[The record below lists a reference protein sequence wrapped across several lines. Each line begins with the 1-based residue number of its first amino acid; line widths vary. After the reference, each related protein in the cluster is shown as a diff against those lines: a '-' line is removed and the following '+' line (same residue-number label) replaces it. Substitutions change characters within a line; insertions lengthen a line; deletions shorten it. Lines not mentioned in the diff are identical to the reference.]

1 MTVQVSD
8 RFVDTNGIR
17 LFVMDRGRGRALVF
31 LHGLGWDHTLWQ
43 GVTQTFCDRY
53 RVIAGDT
60 RGHGRSAKPDGPYT
74 IPLFA
79 QDWAGALKNLRVQQA
94 CLIGFSQG
102 GMIAQTLAVE
112 HPEMVVAL
120 VLVSTSCR
128 SDPAAHD
135 KLEERIRVARAE
147 GPVASA
153 RLAAGSV
160 FSKAFMQAQPDAIEE
175 FVRWRAGMDQ
185 EPLVH
190 ATRAAYGFDDPAQ
203 GVDGV
208 MDVGIRGGRVAAV
221 APGLTPTPRTKT
233 ISVRG
238 KLVLPGLIDTHAHI
252 YEHVTGTFGLNADL
266 VGIRSGVTTVVDQ
279 GGASPLTFNGF
290 RNFVAEPAKS
300 RVLSFISIYLAGGL
314 MGHSHA
320 GLYGPHGID
329 VGATVRAIEENRDL
343 VKGIKTHA
351 EIGGYSRWG
360 IEVLKLAKEA
370 SRRARV
376 PVYVHLGGM
385 WPVVKES
392 EPDPDSILNQVL
404 PLLDQGDVLAHP
416 FTRHPGAF
424 VSASGKVHPI
434 VTEAIMRG
442 VRIDVGRG
450 VHFSIEKARIVLEA
464 GIIPFTLGADLHGYA
479 VKRVKADPADVAPAP
494 KGRSRGNGERLTA

>member
-1 MTVQVSD
+1 MVAAG
-8 RFVDTNGIR
+8 FELI
-17 LFVMDRGRGRALVF
+17 LRGG
-31 LHGLGWDHTLWQ
+31 
-43 GVTQTFCDRY
+43 
-53 RVIAGDT
+53 RVI
-60 RGHGRSAKPDGPYT
+60 
-74 IPLFA
+74 
-79 QDWAGALKNLRVQQA
+79 
-94 CLIGFSQG
+94 
-102 GMIAQTLAVE
+102 
-112 HPEMVVAL
+112 
-120 VLVSTSCR
+120 
-128 SDPAAHD
+128 
-135 KLEERIRVARAE
+135 
-147 GPVASA
+147 
-153 RLAAGSV
+153 
-160 FSKAFMQAQPDAIEE
+160 
-175 FVRWRAGMDQ
+175 
-185 EPLVH
+185 
-190 ATRAAYGFDDPAQ
+190 DPAQ
-203 GVDGV
+203 SIDGV
-208 MDVGIRGGRVAAV
+208 MDVGILGGRIAAV
-221 APGLTPTPRTKT
+221 APTLAPTPRTKT

-370 SRRARV
+370 SRRAHL

-404 PLLDQGDVLAHP
+404 PLLDEGDVLAHP

-424 VSASGKVHPI
+424 VAASGKIHPI
-434 VTEAIMRG
+434 VTEAVMRG

-479 VKRVKADPADVAPAP
+479 VKRVKTDAATAPPGKRAKAGAEQLTATFNLHQAMSELLALGVPLVDVISMVTSNAAVLLGLDGQIGTLAAGAAADVSVV
-494 KGRSRGNGERLTA
+494 RLERGDWTVRDASGAELHLGERVRPDFALREGVVYKSDSPLVPEVITAAA

>member
-1 MTVQVSD
+1 MTTSELEL
-8 RFVDTNGIR
+8 I
-17 LFVMDRGRGRALVF
+17 LRGG
-31 LHGLGWDHTLWQ
+31 
-43 GVTQTFCDRY
+43 
-53 RVIAGDT
+53 RVI
-60 RGHGRSAKPDGPYT
+60 
-74 IPLFA
+74 
-79 QDWAGALKNLRVQQA
+79 
-94 CLIGFSQG
+94 
-102 GMIAQTLAVE
+102 
-112 HPEMVVAL
+112 
-120 VLVSTSCR
+120 
-128 SDPAAHD
+128 
-135 KLEERIRVARAE
+135 
-147 GPVASA
+147 
-153 RLAAGSV
+153 
-160 FSKAFMQAQPDAIEE
+160 
-175 FVRWRAGMDQ
+175 
-185 EPLVH
+185 
-190 ATRAAYGFDDPAQ
+190 DPAQ
-203 GVDGV
+203 GIDGV
-208 MDVGIRGGRVAAV
+208 MDVGILGGRVAAV
-221 APGLTPTPRTKT
+221 APALAPAPRTKM
-233 ISVRG
+233 INVHG

-252 YEHVTGTFGLNADL
+252 YEHVTGIFGLNADL

-290 RNFVAEPAKS
+290 RNFVAQPAKS

-351 EIGGYSRWG
+351 
-360 IEVLKLAKEA
+360 AKEA

-404 PLLDQGDVLAHP
+404 PLLDEGDVLAHP

-424 VSASGKVHPI
+424 VAASGKVHPI
-434 VTEAIMRG
+434 VTEAVMRG

-464 GIIPFTLGADLHGYA
+464 GIMPFTLGADLHGYA

-494 KGRSRGNGERLTA
+494 KGRSRGNGERLTATFNLHQAMSELLALGVPLGEVVSMVTSNAAVLLGLDGQIGTLAPGAVADVSVVRLERGDWTVRDASGVELRLAERIRPDFALREGVMYKSNSPLVPEVLTAAA

>member
-1 MTVQVSD
+1 MVEAG
-8 RFVDTNGIR
+8 FELI
-17 LFVMDRGRGRALVF
+17 LRGG
-31 LHGLGWDHTLWQ
+31 
-43 GVTQTFCDRY
+43 
-53 RVIAGDT
+53 RVI
-60 RGHGRSAKPDGPYT
+60 
-74 IPLFA
+74 
-79 QDWAGALKNLRVQQA
+79 
-94 CLIGFSQG
+94 
-102 GMIAQTLAVE
+102 
-112 HPEMVVAL
+112 
-120 VLVSTSCR
+120 
-128 SDPAAHD
+128 
-135 KLEERIRVARAE
+135 
-147 GPVASA
+147 
-153 RLAAGSV
+153 
-160 FSKAFMQAQPDAIEE
+160 
-175 FVRWRAGMDQ
+175 
-185 EPLVH
+185 
-190 ATRAAYGFDDPAQ
+190 DPAQ
-203 GVDGV
+203 AIDGV
-208 MDVGIRGGRVAAV
+208 MDVGILGGRIAAV
-221 APGLTPTPRTKT
+221 APSLAPTPRTKT

-290 RNFVAEPAKS
+290 RNFVANPAKS

-370 SRRARV
+370 SRRAHV
-376 PVYVHLGGM
+376 PVYIHLGGM

-392 EPDPDSILNQVL
+392 EPDPDSILEQIL
-404 PLLDQGDVLAHP
+404 PLLDEGDVLAHP

-424 VSASGKVHPI
+424 VAASGKIHPI
-434 VTEAIMRG
+434 VSEAVMRG
-442 VRIDVGRG
+442 IRIDVGRG

-464 GIIPFTLGADLHGYA
+464 GIMPFTLGADLHGYA
-479 VKRVKADPADVAPAP
+479 VKRVTTDVTALPDKRSKRRAEQLSATFNLHQAMSELLALGVPLVEVISMVTSNAAVLLGLDGQIGTLAPGAAADVSVVRLEPGDWTVRDASGAELHL
-494 KGRSRGNGERLTA
+494 GERVRPDFALREGVVYKSDSPLVPPVITAAA

>member
-1 MTVQVSD
+1 MVEAG
-8 RFVDTNGIR
+8 FELI
-17 LFVMDRGRGRALVF
+17 LRGG
-31 LHGLGWDHTLWQ
+31 
-43 GVTQTFCDRY
+43 
-53 RVIAGDT
+53 RVI
-60 RGHGRSAKPDGPYT
+60 
-74 IPLFA
+74 
-79 QDWAGALKNLRVQQA
+79 
-94 CLIGFSQG
+94 
-102 GMIAQTLAVE
+102 
-112 HPEMVVAL
+112 
-120 VLVSTSCR
+120 
-128 SDPAAHD
+128 
-135 KLEERIRVARAE
+135 
-147 GPVASA
+147 
-153 RLAAGSV
+153 
-160 FSKAFMQAQPDAIEE
+160 
-175 FVRWRAGMDQ
+175 
-185 EPLVH
+185 
-190 ATRAAYGFDDPAQ
+190 DPAQ
-203 GVDGV
+203 AIDGV
-208 MDVGIRGGRVAAV
+208 MDVGILGGRIAAV
-221 APGLTPTPRTKT
+221 APSLAPTPRTKT

-290 RNFVAEPAKS
+290 RKFVAEPAKS

-370 SRRARV
+370 SRRAHV
-376 PVYVHLGGM
+376 PVYIHLGGM

-392 EPDPDSILNQVL
+392 EPDPDSILEQIL
-404 PLLDQGDVLAHP
+404 PLLDEGDVLAHP

-424 VSASGKVHPI
+424 VAASGKIHPI
-434 VTEAIMRG
+434 VSEAVMRG
-442 VRIDVGRG
+442 IRIDVGRG

-464 GIIPFTLGADLHGYA
+464 GIMPFTLGADLHGYA
-479 VKRVKADPADVAPAP
+479 VKRVTTDVTALPDKRSKRRAEQLSATFNLHQAMSELLALGVPLVEVISMVTSNAAVLLGLDGQIGTLAPGAAADVSVVRLEPGDWTVRDASGAELHL
-494 KGRSRGNGERLTA
+494 GERVRPDFALREGVVYKSDSPLVPEVITAAA

>member
-1 MTVQVSD
+1 MATAG
-8 RFVDTNGIR
+8 FELI
-17 LFVMDRGRGRALVF
+17 LRGG
-31 LHGLGWDHTLWQ
+31 
-43 GVTQTFCDRY
+43 
-53 RVIAGDT
+53 RVI
-60 RGHGRSAKPDGPYT
+60 
-74 IPLFA
+74 
-79 QDWAGALKNLRVQQA
+79 
-94 CLIGFSQG
+94 
-102 GMIAQTLAVE
+102 
-112 HPEMVVAL
+112 
-120 VLVSTSCR
+120 
-128 SDPAAHD
+128 
-135 KLEERIRVARAE
+135 
-147 GPVASA
+147 
-153 RLAAGSV
+153 
-160 FSKAFMQAQPDAIEE
+160 
-175 FVRWRAGMDQ
+175 
-185 EPLVH
+185 
-190 ATRAAYGFDDPAQ
+190 DPAQ

-351 EIGGYSRWG
+351 EVGGYSRWG
-360 IEVLKLAKEA
+360 IDVLKLAKEA
-370 SRRARV
+370 SRRAHV

-404 PLLDQGDVLAHP
+404 PRPAGGDVRAHP
-416 FTRHPGAF
+416 CTRQPGAF

-479 VKRVKADPADVAPAP
+479 VKRVKTDAVAIPNGKRPRMSTDKLVATFNLHQAMSELLALGVPLNDVASMVTSNAAVLLGLDGQIGTLAPGAVADVSVV
-494 KGRSRGNGERLTA
+494 RLERGDWTVRDADGTELHLAERIRPDFALREGVVHKSDSPLVPEVITAAA

>member
-1 MTVQVSD
+1 MTTSELEL
-8 RFVDTNGIR
+8 I
-17 LFVMDRGRGRALVF
+17 LRGG
-31 LHGLGWDHTLWQ
+31 
-43 GVTQTFCDRY
+43 
-53 RVIAGDT
+53 RVI
-60 RGHGRSAKPDGPYT
+60 
-74 IPLFA
+74 
-79 QDWAGALKNLRVQQA
+79 
-94 CLIGFSQG
+94 
-102 GMIAQTLAVE
+102 
-112 HPEMVVAL
+112 
-120 VLVSTSCR
+120 
-128 SDPAAHD
+128 
-135 KLEERIRVARAE
+135 
-147 GPVASA
+147 
-153 RLAAGSV
+153 
-160 FSKAFMQAQPDAIEE
+160 
-175 FVRWRAGMDQ
+175 
-185 EPLVH
+185 
-190 ATRAAYGFDDPAQ
+190 DPAQ
-203 GVDGV
+203 GIDGV
-208 MDVGIRGGRVAAV
+208 MDVGILGGRVATV
-221 APGLTPTPRTKT
+221 APALAPAPRTKM
-233 ISVRG
+233 INVRG

-252 YEHVTGTFGLNADL
+252 YEHVTGMFGLNADL

-290 RNFVAEPAKS
+290 RNFVAQPAKS

-404 PLLDQGDVLAHP
+404 PLLDEGDVLAHP

-424 VSASGKVHPI
+424 VAASGKVHPI
-434 VTEAIMRG
+434 VTEAVMRG

-464 GIIPFTLGADLHGYA
+464 GIMPFTLGADLHGYA
-479 VKRVKADPADVAPAP
+479 VKRVKADAADAVPAP
-494 KGRSRGNGERLTA
+494 KGRRSRGNGEQLTATFNLHQAMSELLALGIPLGEVVSMVTSNAAVLLGLDGQIGTLAPGAVADVSVVRLERGDWTVRDASGVELRLAERIRPDFALREGVMYKSNSPLVPEVITAAA

>member
-1 MTVQVSD
+1 MVEAG
-8 RFVDTNGIR
+8 FELI
-17 LFVMDRGRGRALVF
+17 LRGG
-31 LHGLGWDHTLWQ
+31 
-43 GVTQTFCDRY
+43 
-53 RVIAGDT
+53 RVI
-60 RGHGRSAKPDGPYT
+60 
-74 IPLFA
+74 
-79 QDWAGALKNLRVQQA
+79 
-94 CLIGFSQG
+94 
-102 GMIAQTLAVE
+102 
-112 HPEMVVAL
+112 
-120 VLVSTSCR
+120 
-128 SDPAAHD
+128 
-135 KLEERIRVARAE
+135 
-147 GPVASA
+147 
-153 RLAAGSV
+153 
-160 FSKAFMQAQPDAIEE
+160 
-175 FVRWRAGMDQ
+175 
-185 EPLVH
+185 
-190 ATRAAYGFDDPAQ
+190 DPAQ
-203 GVDGV
+203 AIDGV
-208 MDVGIRGGRVAAV
+208 MDVGILGGRIAAV
-221 APGLTPTPRTKT
+221 APSLAPTPRTKT

-290 RNFVAEPAKS
+290 RKFVAEPAKS

-370 SRRARV
+370 SRRAHV
-376 PVYVHLGGM
+376 PVYIHLGGM

-392 EPDPDSILNQVL
+392 EPDPDSILEQIL
-404 PLLDQGDVLAHP
+404 PLLDEGDVLAHP

-424 VSASGKVHPI
+424 VAASGKIHPI
-434 VTEAIMRG
+434 VSEAVMRG
-442 VRIDVGRG
+442 IRIDVGRG

-464 GIIPFTLGADLHGYA
+464 GIMPFTLGADLHGYA
-479 VKRVKADPADVAPAP
+479 VKRVTTDVTALPD
-494 KGRSRGNGERLTA
+494 KRSKRRAEQLSATFNR

>member
-1 MTVQVSD
+1 MTTSEVEL
-8 RFVDTNGIR
+8 I
-17 LFVMDRGRGRALVF
+17 LRGG
-31 LHGLGWDHTLWQ
+31 
-43 GVTQTFCDRY
+43 
-53 RVIAGDT
+53 RVI
-60 RGHGRSAKPDGPYT
+60 
-74 IPLFA
+74 
-79 QDWAGALKNLRVQQA
+79 
-94 CLIGFSQG
+94 
-102 GMIAQTLAVE
+102 
-112 HPEMVVAL
+112 
-120 VLVSTSCR
+120 
-128 SDPAAHD
+128 
-135 KLEERIRVARAE
+135 
-147 GPVASA
+147 
-153 RLAAGSV
+153 
-160 FSKAFMQAQPDAIEE
+160 
-175 FVRWRAGMDQ
+175 
-185 EPLVH
+185 
-190 ATRAAYGFDDPAQ
+190 DPAQ
-203 GVDGV
+203 GIDGV
-208 MDVGIRGGRVAAV
+208 MDVGILGGRVATV
-221 APGLTPTPRTKT
+221 APALAPAPRTKM
-233 ISVRG
+233 INVRG

-252 YEHVTGTFGLNADL
+252 YEHVTGIFGLNADL

-320 GLYGPHGID
+320 RLYGRYGID

-351 EIGGYSRWG
+351 EVGGYSRWG
-360 IEVLKLAKEA
+360 IDVLKLAKEA
-370 SRRARV
+370 SRRAHV

-404 PLLDQGDVLAHP
+404 PLLDEGDVLAHP
-416 FTRHPGAF
+416 FTRNPGAF

-479 VKRVKADPADVAPAP
+479 VKRVKTDAVAIPNGQRPRMSTDKLVATFKFHQAMSELLTLGVPLNDVASMVTSNAAALLGLDGQIGTLAPGAVADVSVV
-494 KGRSRGNGERLTA
+494 RLERGDWTVRDASGVELRLAERIRPDFALREGVMYKSNSPLVPEVITAAA